1 MLVDRRCDHAPA
13 DGTASDPAEALYV
26 NAVEADEKLRDTM
39 HAIAVRLLNSLS
51 LASSFPERTRFGDP
65 S

>member
-1 MLVDRRCDHAPA
+1 MLVDRHCDHAPA

-26 NAVEADEKLRDTM
+26 NAVKADEKLRDAI
-39 HAIAVRLLNSLS
+39 HAIAARLLNSVS
-51 LASSFPERTRFGDP
+51 LVSSFPERTRFGDP